1 MAVTETTET
10 TSGRTKGF
18 LAISIAATLVI
29 YFAIGCKAEDRSG
42 TQEPVSAESAAQ
54 VQKKAGAAK
63 AVKTGHPRVRMKTSA
78 GDIVLELDAEKAPL
92 SVENF
97 LTYAKDG
104 VYNGTIFHRVIPDFM
119 IQGGGFEPGM
129 KKKSARSPIRNE
141 AHNGLKNKK
150 GTIAMAR
157 TSSVDSATNQF
168 FINCKDN
175 AFLDHR
181 GKDSRSYGYAV
192 FGRVVEG
199 MDVVEAIEKVPT
211 GSKGAYQNLPREN
224 VVIESVTVE

>member
-1 MAVTETTET
+1 MKTSRTA
-10 TSGRTKGF
+10 SGRTKGL
-18 LAISIAATLVI
+18 LAISVAASLVI
-29 YFAIGCKAEDRSG
+29 YFAMGCKAEDRSG
-42 TQEPVSAESAAQ
+42 TQEPVSAESAVQA
-54 VQKKAGAAK
+54 QKKAGAVK
-63 AVKTGHPRVRMKTSA
+63 AVKTGNPRVRMKTSA

-97 LTYAKDG
+97 LTYARDG
-104 VYNGTIFHRVIPDFM
+104 VYNGTIFHRVIPQFM

-129 KKKSARSPIRNE
+129 KKKPTRSPIRNE

-175 AFLDHR
+175 TFLDHR
-181 GKDSRSYGYAV
+181 SKDSRGYGYAV
-192 FGRVVEG
+192 FGRVVDG

-211 GSKGAYQNLPREN
+211 GSKGGYQDVPREN